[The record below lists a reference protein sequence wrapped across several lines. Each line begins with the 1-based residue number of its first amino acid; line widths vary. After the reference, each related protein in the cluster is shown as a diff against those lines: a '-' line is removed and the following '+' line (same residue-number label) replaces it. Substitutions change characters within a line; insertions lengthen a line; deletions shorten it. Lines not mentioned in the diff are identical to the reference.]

1 MDGRP
6 PTPSPGRADGGGRRD
21 PNSLGAGV
29 GEGRGWG
36 VLPSLRPKQ
45 SVTKSSAAGSSRG
58 GCNSA
63 FVLPAWVAEPWPS
76 RLPTLPPIILLA
88 YLPGEGSG
96 VPLKGPLVQ
105 DHRSCP
111 TCQPTCGR
119 WIFPEALLPTPTPSP
134 QDWGH
139 MGAKTLTF

>member
-1 MDGRP
+1 MTAP
-6 PTPSPGRADGGGRRD
+6 PLPPQVG
-21 PNSLGAGV
+21 LMEE
-29 GEGRGWG
+29 GEGTQTLWERGWGRGEDGG

-76 RLPTLPPIILLA
+76 SLPTLPPIILLA

-96 VPLKGPLVQ
+96 VLLKEPLVQ

-119 WIFPEALLPTPTPSP
+119 WIFPEALLPTPTP
-134 QDWGH
+134 
-139 MGAKTLTF
+139 